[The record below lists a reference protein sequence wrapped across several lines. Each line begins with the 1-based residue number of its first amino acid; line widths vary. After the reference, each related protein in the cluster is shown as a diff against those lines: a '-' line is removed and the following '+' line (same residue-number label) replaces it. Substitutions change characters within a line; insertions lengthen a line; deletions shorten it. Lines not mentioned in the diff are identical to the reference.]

1 MATAAGIN
9 DIKRQLN
16 IEPCISMAMST
27 SLPGSEDLFDQINF
41 LLPFSYQRQYDV
53 PLSTK
58 IWLPGNQ
65 TPRLHREGIA
75 KAFIPPIE
83 GVRNTAHQNRCKE
96 RGVPESM
103 SWLNKPPWRTSPL
116 RSKANVMWEL

>member
-1 MATAAGIN
+1 LATAAGIN

-53 PLSTK
+53 PLSTR

-83 GVRNTAHQNRCKE
+83 GVRNVNDVSVAHTAHQNRCKE
-96 RGVPESM
+96 RG
-103 SWLNKPPWRTSPL
+103 
-116 RSKANVMWEL
+116 AGIHVMAK